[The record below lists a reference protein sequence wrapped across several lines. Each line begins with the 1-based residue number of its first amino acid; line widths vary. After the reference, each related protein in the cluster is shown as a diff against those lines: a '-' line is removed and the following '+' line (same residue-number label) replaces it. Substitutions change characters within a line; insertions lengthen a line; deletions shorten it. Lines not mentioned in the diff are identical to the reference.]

1 MFIGGQPTNVTEHL
15 RQVIGRLKENMSHLE
30 LHPTATAAL
39 IPRDLSESM
48 KNNLAELMHI
58 AESLLKPHTGF

>member
-30 LHPTATAAL
+30 PHPQAPAVT
-39 IPRDLSESM
+39 IPRDLYESM
-48 KNNLAELMHI
+48 KNNLAELMHL